1 MRFRSRT
8 AGLLLAAATA
18 AGLTAAVT
26 LPAGAST
33 SPAGYYK
40 ILLRVG
46 TDAPGM
52 CLQPADPAG
61 GAGTAIVQ
69 QPCAGSQAQH
79 WAPLTI
85 SGTSYRFL
93 NQASGLCMDVQG
105 GAASRTPVDQWP
117 CNSISNERWSWPH
130 SFPDSFWP
138 IKSQVA
144 GSSSYCLDVPGASTQ
159 AGLGMQIYRCN
170 DTAASGFSMFRTR
183 ETRPGPGAL
192 FTPGTAVPSRPV
204 NLPGRRTPPSSG
216 RSLFTPVDHSAPGCN
231 CDEASARVHWRSPL
245 PAFPSPAVPGRY
257 GDPRAFPELR
267 TRLSRTQPRTS
278 GRERASGTARSHV
291 ISIR

>member
-170 DTAASGFSMFRTR
+170 DTAASGFPR
-183 ETRPGPGAL
+183 
-192 FTPGTAVPSRPV
+192 
-204 NLPGRRTPPSSG
+204 
-216 RSLFTPVDHSAPGCN
+216 
-231 CDEASARVHWRSPL
+231 SARVRHGRGRVPSLPRGLRCLHGQLISLAAARRL
-245 PAFPSPAVPGRY
+245 PAAGPYSPR
-257 GDPRAFPELR
+257 
-267 TRLSRTQPRTS
+267 
-278 GRERASGTARSHV
+278 
-291 ISIR
+291 